1 MKFLLDEGMA
11 SRVATFLNASGHEA
25 AHLRDLGL
33 TSAPDPVV
41 LEAAARSKSVLITLD
56 TDFGALIAHSRD
68 SLPSV
73 VLFRGDVTRRPERQA
88 SLLLANL
95 DQFEQSLRDGALV
108 VIGDNRI
115 WIRELPI
122 SPG

>member
-11 SRVATFLNASGHEA
+11 PRVAALLSAEGHEA
-25 AHLRDLGL
+25 AHVRDMGL
-33 TSAPDPVV
+33 SD
-41 LEAAARSKSVLITLD
+41 SVLITLD
-56 TDFGALIAHSRD
+56 TDFGALIAHSGVA
-68 SLPSV
+68 LPSV
-73 VLFRGDVTRRPERQA
+73 LLFRGDVTRRPEHQA

-115 WIRELPI
+115 RIRELPI

>member
-11 SRVATFLNASGHEA
+11 PRVAALLSAEGHEA
-25 AHLRDLGL
+25 AHVRDMGL
-33 TSAPDPVV
+33 TSASDPVV
-41 LEAAARSKSVLITLD
+41 LEAAAQSDSVLITLD
-56 TDFGALIAHSRD
+56 TDFGALIAHSGVA
-68 SLPSV
+68 LPSV
-73 VLFRGDVTRRPERQA
+73 LLFRGDVTRRPEHQA

-115 WIRELPI
+115 RIRELPI